1 MIDNQVVVDRKD
13 VFITKANLF
22 NTDSQAGTTFKTPTL
37 KDGKHVDIY
46 VDDQVIEIYVNNGE
60 YVLSNIVYGL
70 QDHFEHENVDNLK
83 IYQI

>member
-1 MIDNQVVVDRKD
+1 M
-13 VFITKANLF
+13 
-22 NTDSQAGTTFKTPTL
+22 
-37 KDGKHVDIY
+37 DIY